1 MQKTNP
7 GWSDC
12 EILAEKELLSSPLSL
27 GLTVCTGMGVGGEQ
41 QLPSPQPHVVPI
53 ALVHCESTLAISASP
68 SSSHEGFATERTVR
82 CHLLCKK
89 SKCRKKTLDLFWLS
103 TAAMNVL
110 GRSGHDKHQE
120 GN

>member
-53 ALVHCESTLAISASP
+53 ALVHGTLAISASP